1 MLLCLFLFE
10 LLSFIRR
17 PNCASALP
25 PPPLSITRAR
35 PILSLSPSPSPPPP
49 PPPPPPPRR
58 AVFEDAVQVK
68 LWVNKG
74 DGAAT
79 HLAPWGLE
87 AGDLCNLVRGGGSQS
102 LGELLLIILHA

>member
-35 PILSLSPSPSPPPP
+35 PILSLPLSPS
-49 PPPPPPPRR
+49 PPPRR

-87 AGDLCNLVRGGGSQS
+87 AGACYNLVRVGGSQS